1 MEYVKEVLSA
11 LLPYGFAFLVIYLF
25 KNQISK
31 VLLPRVQS
39 LKVGI
44 LEITFFRETV
54 KKIAVERTK
63 KELSDEDATGPLLRA
78 SMISKILAGAR
89 LLWVDDRPE
98 GNAGETKLLRK
109 LGVVVD
115 TAVSSEDAR
124 EMLSKFHYD
133 VILSDVDREGRSD
146 EGLTFLRSLIG
157 TRLFRYTIFYVGHVD
172 ENKPIPVG
180 AFNITNRPDK
190 LLHLIMDA
198 LERERWQLTG

>member
-1 MEYVKEVLSA
+1 MQYVKEVLSA
-11 LLPYGFAFLVIYLF
+11 LLPYAFAFLVIYLF

-31 VLLPRVQS
+31 VLLPRLQS
-39 LKVGI
+39 FKLGK
-44 LEITFFRETV
+44 LEIKFLGETV
-54 KKIAVERTK
+54 KKIAMERTNA
-63 KELSDEDATGPLLRA
+63 ELSDEDATGPLLRA
-78 SMISKILAGAR
+78 SMISVILDGAR
-89 LLWVDDRPE
+89 LLWIDDKPE

-133 VILSDVDREGRSD
+133 VIVSDVDREGRSD

-180 AFNITNRPDK
+180 AFNITNQPDK